1 MEASPHIGV
10 QKGTFS
16 LVSHLFPFFIHS
28 TDADGTHVHA
38 EFPTTVADF
47 AGLLPPKRSNDC
59 VWVILPIHA
68 RPPRIGAQLDEQK
81 HFVVAWA
88 DTQNSFAAQGDH
100 GPISSIPP
108 CRGTRNFTEEANA
121 LNCWNILAEQ
131 HVHWQQRSR
140 NTLNFPQAS
149 FERAVQECEQATRDE
164 VHVAVAQSTERPD
177 AEMRK
182 RMGALEN
189 QAEQTCT
196 SHQITS
202 SSEMNGVASIRTG
215 KPEKKF
221 GSMKQRRNGKK
232 ASKAKSRSEVQQG
245 VQVQHVANGEEV
257 EIFRHELSQYLA
269 ERSHSKNL
277 YTTSRYGA
285 SEYSSEVQH
294 LRHDREH
301 LTGRSR
307 NLETKNTKMS
317 KCSQIFRS
325 ASSANS
331 SIERNGRCRKTKID
345 NTTGRRSS
353 QWSRESKS
361 LSNC

>member
-1 MEASPHIGV
+1 M

-164 VHVAVAQSTERPD
+164 VHVAVAQSTECP
-177 AEMRK
+177 ERK
-182 RMGALEN
+182 CGEEWVLSKIK
-189 QAEQTCT
+189 QSKPGL
-196 SHQITS
+196 SHQITLL
-202 SSEMNGVASIRTG
+202 SEMNSVAS
-215 KPEKKF
+215 
-221 GSMKQRRNGKK
+221 N
-232 ASKAKSRSEVQQG
+232 A
-245 VQVQHVANGEEV
+245 
-257 EIFRHELSQYLA
+257 
-269 ERSHSKNL
+269 
-277 YTTSRYGA
+277 
-285 SEYSSEVQH
+285 
-294 LRHDREH
+294 
-301 LTGRSR
+301 
-307 NLETKNTKMS
+307 LENK
-317 KCSQIFRS
+317 
-325 ASSANS
+325 
-331 SIERNGRCRKTKID
+331 
-345 NTTGRRSS
+345 RRSLLS
-353 QWSRESKS
+353 EATAELQKHERQSHCQKFNKESKS
-361 LSNC
+361 NKLRMEKKLKF